1 MCQRGINTTKRVAFE
16 EGVLACFT
24 WHVISVLSLLGGFS
38 LKSRLPLFGCSVSS
52 LMLFTSS
59 SLPLPPKHW
68 PRTYVCIHGLGCL
81 SVHVERERE
90 RERDL
95 CTFISHMIS
104 YDVTSFYVASGY
116 LGAACTFPVM
126 KPLCLPWN
134 EASG

>member
-24 WHVISVLSLLGGFS
+24 WHVIWVLSLLGGFS
-38 LKSRLPLFGCSVSS
+38 LKSRIPLFGCSVSS

-90 RERDL
+90 RERSL
-95 CTFISHMIS
+95 HIHFA
-104 YDVTSFYVASGY
+104 YDFLRRNFFLRSIRLSWRCMHVP
-116 LGAACTFPVM
+116 C
-126 KPLCLPWN
+126 N
-134 EASG
+134 EASVPSLE